1 MAKKKRLLVFIL
13 AIIALLIVVLWSVNT
28 GTLKIFGGDFKDL
41 DIIVD
46 LRFPRII
53 ISIIGGAGI
62 AVSGALFQ
70 ASMKNPLAD
79 PGLLGISAGASLTT
93 TLAMAVF
100 PSMFMAMPMFAFLGG
115 IIAFILVYVLSRGG
129 GFTPLKVILV
139 GITINTVFISL
150 IQCFNQETKSNLSFK
165 NWNDVYML
173 LIYCGILFVV
183 ALIIASR
190 CDLLALEDRTIV
202 SLGVNVSKI
211 RLGVSS
217 VAVLLASICTA
228 IVGPIS
234 FLGLIAPYI
243 GRILV
248 GNSHKYLIPFS
259 MILGALLLLVADT
272 IGRTIA
278 RPMEISAATLM
289 AIIGGPCFILLL
301 RRGVKLNEI

>member
-150 IQCFNQETKSNLSFK
+150 IQCFNQDTKSNLSFK

-190 CDLLALEDRTIV
+190 CDLLALEDMTIV

-301 RRGVKLNEI
+301 RRGVKLNEV

>member
-150 IQCFNQETKSNLSFK
+150 IQCFNQVTKSNLSFK